1 MDDILEKI
9 DMIRERTGVSY
20 KQAKEA
26 LEGTGGD
33 VLDAIIFIEDKQKGN
48 PWTEQITVAG
58 TEVVDKLKEIIRKGN
73 ISRIRVKKGDYLILD
88 TPVTA
93 GAVGTVL
100 MPYIATLGAAV
111 ALMSKCTIEIERP
124 NQNSININEEM
135 IEMMKMAESK
145 AKEYMKIH
153 GNKRNFND
161 PTLDDEEEKGK
172 ENNS

>member
-9 DMIRERTGVSY
+9 DMIRERTGASY

-26 LEGTGGD
+26 LEQAEGD
-33 VLDAIIFIEDKQKGN
+33 VLNAIIFIEDKQKEN
-48 PWTEQITVAG
+48 LWTEQFTVAG

-73 ISRIRVKKGDYLILD
+73 VSRIRVKKGDYLILD

-93 GAVGTVL
+93 GAVGSIL
-100 MPYIATLGAAV
+100 MPYIAALGAAV

-135 IEMMKMAESK
+135 IEMMKTAEGK
-145 AKEYMKIH
+145 AKEYMKFH
-153 GNKRNFND
+153 GNKQNFND
-161 PTLDDEEEKGK
+161 STSDDEKEKGQG
-172 ENNS
+172 EQ